1 MVLSDSKREKN
12 KFADWPAWL
21 GLLLII
27 SAVIWLR
34 WHLLGVAL
42 ERDEGEY
49 AYGGQLLLRGIPPYT
64 LLYNMKLPGIYAL
77 YALMIKL
84 LGASPWGI
92 HAGLLMVNIINSVLI
107 FLIGRRLAGALA
119 GVAAAGVFA
128 VLSMGMPVQGMFAN
142 AEHFVIMAVLS
153 GVLLLLTALDRQSV
167 WAMAAAGFM
176 FGGGFIIKQHGLFF
190 ILWGAGYGLGRCLL
204 ARRPGDR
211 PRAWALSFSAGVF
224 LPYIITCL
232 WLYRA
237 GVFPKF
243 WFWTV
248 EYASRYSTMFSW
260 VSAWHLLSG
269 RARDIISAAPLLW
282 LSSGAGFIVLVWRYR
297 GSQLFWLLSSFTF
310 FSAMAVAMGGYFRPH
325 YFVFILPAAAL
336 LAGLPFLF
344 LSEIM
349 AGCANRIIQYGLPA
363 VLLIMFLGASLYNQR
378 HFLWESTPE
387 AVVRE
392 TYWPNPFVE
401 SLAIGRYLKT
411 HANKHDRLMV
421 FGSEPQLYFYSGLKS
436 ASGYIY
442 MYPLMEKQ
450 NFALTMQREL
460 IKEVERVKPRYLV
473 MVNIDYSWL
482 RRRTSNPLIF
492 DWLRDYLKKYK
503 RVGLVEIYQHHS
515 RYLWLPTVVW
525 PPASPYWVEIMRRKP
540 GQ

>member
-1 MVLSDSKREKN
+1 MIMLSDFKRANN

-27 SAVIWLR
+27 LATVWLR

-49 AYGGQLLLRGIPPYT
+49 AYGGQLLLQGIPPYT
-64 LLYNMKLPGIYAL
+64 LLYNMKLPGIYVL
-77 YALMIKL
+77 YALLIKL

-92 HAGLLMVNIINSVLI
+92 HAGLLMVNIINSILI
-107 FLIGRRLAGALA
+107 FLIGRRQAGALA

-128 VLSMGMPVQGMFAN
+128 VLSMGQPVQGVFAN
-142 AEHFVIMAVLS
+142 AEHFVIMASLS
-153 GVLLLLTALDRQSV
+153 GVLLLLMALDSQAL
-167 WAMAAAGFM
+167 WGMAAAGFM
-176 FGGGFIIKQHGLFF
+176 FGCAFIIKQHGLFF

-211 PRAWALSFSAGVF
+211 PWAWALSFSLGVF

-232 WLYRA
+232 WLYEA
-237 GVFPKF
+237 GVFSKF
-243 WFWTV
+243 WFWTI
-248 EYASRYSTMFSW
+248 EYASRYSEMLSW
-260 VSAWHLLSG
+260 ADAWRFLSG
-269 RARDIISAAPLLW
+269 RLGDIISASPLLW
-282 LSSGAGFIVLVWRYR
+282 LSSGAGFIILVWRYR
-297 GSQLFWLLSSFTF
+297 GSELFWFLSSFTV

-325 YFVFILPAAAL
+325 YFIFILPAVAL

-344 LSEIM
+344 LSGIM
-349 AGCANRIIQYGLPA
+349 ANRGRIMRYGLPVA
-363 VLLIMFLGASLYNQR
+363 LLIVFIGASLYNQR

-401 SLAIGRYLKT
+401 SLAVGNYLRT
-411 HANKHDRLMV
+411 HAKKNDRLMV

-442 MYPLMEKQ
+442 MYPLMENQ
-450 NFALTMQREL
+450 PFARTMQREL
-460 IKEVERVKPRYLV
+460 IKEVELAKPQYLV
-473 MVNIDYSWL
+473 MVNISYSWL

-492 DWLRDYLKKYK
+492 NWLPGYLKKYK
-503 RVGLVEIYQHHS
+503 RVGMVEIYQNQS
-515 RYLWLPTVVW
+515 RYSWQPTVVW
-525 PPASPYWVEIMRRKP
+525 PPSSPYWIEIMRRKSDR
-540 GQ
+540 